1 MKTYGSEPGAP
12 TPQQVQVG
20 ISEFVVTDADTTL
33 KSYGLGSC
41 LGVVLYDDEANVGGL
56 AHVMLP
62 SGDEAGSDATN
73 PGKFADTAI
82 RAMLRRMVE
91 EGATYTDVEA
101 KIAGGSD
108 MFEFE
113 SFGEGVGDRN
123 VEAARAELEKLGVP
137 LVAEDVGGEKGRT
150 VEFNPTTGVFRIT
163 IADGDVGD
171 DVEGD
176 GVVEL

>member
-12 TPQQVQVG
+12 TTDPQRVG
-20 ISEFVVTDADTTL
+20 ISEFAVSDGDETM

-41 LGVVLYDDEANVGGL
+41 LAIALWDPDAGIGGL

-62 SGDEAGSDATN
+62 DGDHRDDSERK

-82 RAMLRRMVE
+82 RTMLRQIVE
-91 EGATYTDVEA
+91 MGGDYTGVVA

-113 SFGEGVGDRN
+113 SFDEGVGDRN

-137 LVAEDVGGEKGRT
+137 VVAEDVGGGRGRT
-150 VEFNPTTGVFRIT
+150 VEFDAATGTLRIETPDGETETT
-163 IADGDVGD
+163 
-171 DVEGD
+171 
-176 GVVEL
+176 EL

>member
-12 TPQQVQVG
+12 EPVQVG
-20 ISEFVVTDADTTL
+20 ISEFVVKGRESEDTL

-41 LGVVLYDDEANVGGL
+41 LAIVLYDPDSEIGGL

-62 SGDEAGSDATN
+62 DGDAADGADTQ
-73 PGKFADTAI
+73 PGKYADTAI

-91 EGATYTDVEA
+91 KGAAYTSVEA

-113 SFGEGVGDRN
+113 SFGDGVGNRN
-123 VEAARAELEKLGVP
+123 VDAAKEELEKLGVP
-137 LVAEDVGGEKGRT
+137 IVGEDVGGKRGRT
-150 VEFNPTTGVFRIT
+150 VEFDVSTGILNIRT
-163 IADGDVGD
+163 ADGDR
-171 DVEGD
+171 
-176 GVVEL
+176 GVREL

>member
-12 TPQQVQVG
+12 EPVQVG
-20 ISEFVVTDADTTL
+20 ISEFVVRGRDADDTL

-41 LGVVLYDDEANVGGL
+41 VAVALWDPDSGIGGL

-62 SGDEAGSDATN
+62 DGDAADGADEK
-73 PGKFADTAI
+73 PGKYADTAI

-91 EGATYTDVEA
+91 KGAAYTSVEA

-113 SFGEGVGDRN
+113 SFGEGVGIRN
-123 VEAARAELEKLGVP
+123 TAAAKEELGKLGVP
-137 LVAEDVGGEKGRT
+137 IVSEDTGGQRGRT
-150 VEFNPTTGVFRIT
+150 VEFDTSTGTLTVRT
-163 IADGDVGD
+163 ADGDQD
-171 DVEGD
+171 
-176 GVVEL
+176 VVEL